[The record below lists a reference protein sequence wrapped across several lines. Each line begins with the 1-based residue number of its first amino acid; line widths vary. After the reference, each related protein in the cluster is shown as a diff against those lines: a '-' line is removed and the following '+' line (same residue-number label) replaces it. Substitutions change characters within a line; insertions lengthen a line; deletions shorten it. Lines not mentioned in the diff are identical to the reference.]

1 MHGHIWGSL
10 LAAPLLNNNHLP
22 FQSPLIVSNSLWQIV
37 ADKPPAPPPSVT
49 PAHSPYLY
57 RLSFLIFDFAFKVM
71 CFSPVMKSVFNR
83 NTKWISLPLSPGFF
97 FGSGSLFSC
106 SFFLH
111 WLSLSV
117 WFSVGLRQWGEGGL
131 NAMWGGIVEMFFF
144 SLSDEVHLGA
154 WSGVL
159 YKSWWIGW
167 SHGHAFHLLMWKRVW
182 STANILFNNYSPM
195 ASGS

>member
-57 RLSFLIFDFAFKVM
+57 RLSFLIFDFTFKVM

-83 NTKWISLPLSPGFF
+83 NTKWISLPLSLGFF
-97 FGSGSLFSC
+97 FGSFPALS
-106 SFFLH
+106 SFA
-111 WLSLSV
+111 LSLSL
-117 WFSVGLRQWGEGGL
+117 WFFCSLETKGWRLFKCHAGWHDG
-131 NAMWGGIVEMFFF
+131 ASCYGIVEMFFF
-144 SLSDEVHLGA
+144 FF
-154 WSGVL
+154 
-159 YKSWWIGW
+159 SWW
-167 SHGHAFHLLMWKRVW
+167 
-182 STANILFNNYSPM
+182 SP
-195 ASGS
+195 SGRLVRRTL